1 MPHPL
6 PSSQPGVRLKPRA
19 RPVANYDVAVIGAG
33 VAGSVCAA
41 LLGRNGYRVLLV
53 DKATFPRTK
62 ICGEG
67 LMPAGRKLLLDLG
80 LGERLTRAGARD
92 FSALRFH
99 LPNQRILA
107 LDFSDGPVSTSG
119 CVLSREALDHLL
131 VRFAASQEGVE
142 VREGCRLREARFR
155 RNRVELMIQ
164 NGDQSEVI
172 QARAVV
178 AADGIQSRLRAAG
191 GRRCLSSASHR
202 FALRR
207 LYDDYAAAARAVDVY
222 CLQNTE
228 AYVAPLSD
236 GRARITLLT
245 DKRHLPRSEGVEPL
259 YESLLARFPEV
270 MDRVKAGG
278 QHSHVETTSPVSA
291 RFSRCHGDRLI
302 LAGDAAGAVDPVT
315 GQGMTMAL
323 RDAHLAA
330 QVLSHALKTNRLGA
344 DALQLYS
351 RSREH
356 YFLPAYHL
364 SQKLLTSLRY
374 PWLSERARL
383 ALSRST
389 RLRNKVIALAADPNP
404 ETELSWIDQMRLVA
418 GL

>member
-6 PSSQPGVRLKPRA
+6 PASHPAVPPRPRPGPQA
-19 RPVANYDVAVIGAG
+19 HYDVAVIGASL
-33 VAGSVCAA
+33 AGSVCAA
-41 LLGRNGYRVLLV
+41 LLGRAGYRVLLI

-80 LGERLTRAGARD
+80 LGERLIRAGARD

-107 LDFSDGPVSTSG
+107 LDFSDGPVSTPG
-119 CVLSREALDHLL
+119 CVLSRDTLDHLL
-131 VRFAASQEGVE
+131 VQFAASQEGVE

-155 RNRVELMIQ
+155 DHAVEMEIHS
-164 NGDQSEVI
+164 GDQNEVI

-178 AADGIQSRLRAAG
+178 AADGIQSRFRATAG
-191 GRRCLSSASHR
+191 IRCLSFASHR

-207 LYDDYAAAARAVDVY
+207 LYDSYAAAARAVDVY
-222 CLQNTE
+222 CLQDTE
-228 AYVAPLSD
+228 AYVAPLSG

-245 DKRHLPRSEGVEPL
+245 DKRHLPRSEGVEHL

-270 MDRVKAGG
+270 MARVKAGG
-278 QHSHVETTSPVSA
+278 QHSQVETTSPVST

-323 RDAHLAA
+323 RDAHLGA
-330 QVLSHALKTNRLGA
+330 QVLSRALKENRLSA
-344 DALQLYS
+344 DALQFYS

-356 YFLPAYHL
+356 YFRPAYDL

-374 PWLSERARL
+374 PWVSERARL
-383 ALSRST
+383 ALTRST
-389 RLRNKVIALAADPNP
+389 GLRNKVIALAADPNP

-418 GL
+418 GF